1 MAEVDGVM
9 PDLEEAVRSRYAK
22 GAYTAEQNLC
32 CPATYNP
39 ELLAAIPDEVLE
51 RDYGCGDPTHHL
63 HPGETVLDLGSG
75 AGKVCFLACQVV
87 GPSGQV
93 LGVDMNDEM
102 LAVARRNAPEV
113 ARRVGYANVEFRKGK
128 FRTWF
133 LTWKSWR
140 LGSKKTPSG
149 LLSTS
154 AVWNRRWG
162 TCEQPSRSSPRTRL
176 TSSSPTAC

>member
-1 MAEVDGVM
+1 
-9 PDLEEAVRSRYAK
+9 
-22 GAYTAEQNLC
+22 
-32 CPATYNP
+32 
-39 ELLAAIPDEVLE
+39 
-51 RDYGCGDPTHHL
+51 
-63 HPGETVLDLGSG
+63 
-75 AGKVCFLACQVV
+75 
-87 GPSGQV
+87 
-93 LGVDMNDEM
+93 MNDEM

-162 TCEQPSRSSPRTRL
+162 ACEQPSD
-176 TSSSPTAC
+176 